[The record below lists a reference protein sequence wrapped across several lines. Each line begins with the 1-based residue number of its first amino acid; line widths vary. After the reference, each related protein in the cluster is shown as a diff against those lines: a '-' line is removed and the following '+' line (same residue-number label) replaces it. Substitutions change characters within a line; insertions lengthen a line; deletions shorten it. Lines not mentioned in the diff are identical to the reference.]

1 MTEETYPVNVIR
13 RECES
18 IDGFL
23 VELRAGRFLVE
34 RYTEL
39 MQAIRAYREIVRGT
53 DHIRRT
59 IAIDLYYLDIGL
71 LGALKTHQNLPHY
84 EVLQD
89 AQIECSELIIEV
101 FTPEFML
108 TQ

>member
-1 MTEETYPVNVIR
+1 MTEEVWPVSVIR

-23 VELRAGRFLVE
+23 VELRAGNFSIE
-34 RYTEL
+34 RYDEL
-39 MQAIRAYREIVRGT
+39 IRAIRAYREMVRGT

-59 IAIDLYYLDIGL
+59 VVIDLYYLDIEL
-71 LGALKTHQNLPHY
+71 AGALNVQRNLPHY
-84 EVLQD
+84 EALQK

-101 FTPEFML
+101 FTPESML
-108 TQ
+108 TE